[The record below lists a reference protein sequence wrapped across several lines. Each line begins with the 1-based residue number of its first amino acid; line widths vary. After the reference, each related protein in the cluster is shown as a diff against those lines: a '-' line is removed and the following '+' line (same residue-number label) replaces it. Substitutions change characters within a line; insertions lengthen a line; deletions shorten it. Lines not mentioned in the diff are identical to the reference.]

1 MSARNPSHKWFPRG
15 YIRDLAVAV
24 DWLTIT
30 VSDTPGREMLLQKFQ
45 RIAEALSM
53 MGETKKSWGV
63 RDYRGFKC
71 GGARW
76 GTRRTDDILI
86 LSGVD
91 AQAYWR
97 IFAAHATNC
106 SRLDLAVTCQTRR
119 CYPHLLDTYLAEIRE
134 IEGYKTRGYRI
145 DKDVQNFGKTLYVGS
160 RASDQFGRVYDKAAE
175 QRDPV
180 NIHRRWRYEV
190 EYKNDYAREGLDNL
204 LSLDEPTD
212 LPPLIQNT
220 VWFWFDHRGIPPLF
234 ERTSGKTEFE
244 VAAKVT
250 DTSRRLSW
258 LSTQVRPTIQE
269 LMRAGLEEDVFR
281 ALGISRGES

>member
-1 MSARNPSHKWFPRG
+1 
-15 YIRDLAVAV
+15 
-24 DWLTIT
+24 
-30 VSDTPGREMLLQKFQ
+30 
-45 RIAEALSM
+45 
-53 MGETKKSWGV
+53 
-63 RDYRGFKC
+63 
-71 GGARW
+71 
-76 GTRRTDDILI
+76 
-86 LSGVD
+86 
-91 AQAYWR
+91 
-97 IFAAHATNC
+97 
-106 SRLDLAVTCQTRR
+106 
-119 CYPHLLDTYLAEIRE
+119 LDTYLAEIRE

-250 DTSRRLSW
+250 DTSRKLSW

-269 LMRAGLEEDVFR
+269 LMRAGLEDEVFR